1 MPANSKDF
9 GGHWNPKL
17 PCEGSPVQAEFFS
30 ESHPEVCPIPHH
42 CEYKQELAEGLRGG
56 GGGGAG
62 GGGDL
67 EAGSEAIH
75 LSLLACPLGKSEIPF
90 YSKDLHGGKKDL
102 ISSVG
107 TILKHHQATPSPRD
121 PPLSCRHQRILRS
134 AHSLAS
140 WLLTPVTPCPP
151 SARRLLVRLLVC
163 SL

>member
-9 GGHWNPKL
+9 GGRWNPKL
-17 PCEGSPVQAEFFS
+17 LCEGSPVQAEFFQRATLRS
-30 ESHPEVCPIPHH
+30 APSLSTVSTSRRW
-42 CEYKQELAEGLRGG
+42 LRGCG
-56 GGGGAG
+56 GW

-90 YSKDLHGGKKDL
+90 YSKDLHGGNKDL

>member
-1 MPANSKDF
+1 MGGCHCLLTARTSEAAGIQNSCVKDLQSRRSF
-9 GGHWNPKL
+9 FREPPWGL
-17 PCEGSPVQAEFFS
+17 PHPSALWVQAGDGWG
-30 ESHPEVCPIPHH
+30 V
-42 CEYKQELAEGLRGG
+42 
-56 GGGGAG
+56 AG
-62 GGGDL
+62 GEGGDL

-90 YSKDLHGGKKDL
+90 YSKDLHGGNKDL